1 MEQEISLSSVT
12 TKRKIESESE
22 VQNKHLKTSDEIST
36 ESQAGPVSS
45 ETTEIVR
52 KPRKLRK
59 VVMLLCYLGK
69 NYFGMQRNNGVITV
83 EEDLLKALLKAGVI
97 LQDECDC
104 PRNMKFQ
111 RAARTDKG
119 VSAVRQIVSLK
130 IPQAEITRSFPDKVN
145 QYLPPEVRVI
155 CVRKVTQ
162 GFDAKLTCDARTYSY
177 MLPTF
182 AFCDNA
188 EDFEDYRI
196 TSDRINEVRKF
207 LEFYLGT
214 HNYYNF
220 TSGREASDPSCNRF
234 IMSCEC
240 SEAFVQNGLEFCVIR
255 LKGQS
260 FMLHQIRKMVGLA
273 IAVMRKLATEE
284 VLKKAWDKKRVDIPK
299 APGLGLMLEEVHYEW
314 YNKKY
319 GGDGMHEAL
328 TWGEYQDVIN
338 DFKRNQIQYNIAV
351 TEKCEKSMLQWLE
364 TLPYHTYDIRE
375 EGPPSFISSEEP
387 KAENVS
393 LDENKTESVSLEEN
407 KTESVSLEADKTES
421 VLLEESKA
429 ENVCSK

>member
-1 MEQEISLSSVT
+1 MEQENSVSSV
-12 TKRKIESESE
+12 KRKIESDSE
-22 VQNKHLKTSDEIST
+22 IKNKHLKTSDEIST
-36 ESQAGPVSS
+36 ESEAAPKSS
-45 ETTEIVR
+45 EAANTVR

-130 IPQAEITRSFPDKVN
+130 IPQAEITHSFPDKVN
-145 QYLPPEVRVI
+145 QHLPPEVRVI

-182 AFCDNA
+182 AFCDKA

-196 TSDRINEVRKF
+196 TDDRIKEVNKF
-207 LEFYLGT
+207 LESYLGT

-220 TSGREASDPSCNRF
+220 TSGREANDPSCNRF

-240 SEAFVQNGLEFCVIR
+240 GEPFVQNGLEFCIIR
-255 LKGQS
+255 VKGQS

-273 IAVMRKLATEE
+273 IAVTRKLAAEE
-284 VLKKAWDKKRVDIPK
+284 VLTKAWDKKRVDIPK

-319 GGDGMHEAL
+319 GGDGVHEAL
-328 TWGEYQDVIN
+328 IWDEYQELIN
-338 DFKRNQIQYNIAV
+338 DFKTNQIQYNIAV

-364 TLPYHTYDIRE
+364 TLPYHTFDIRE
-375 EGPPSFISSEEP
+375 EGPPSVISSEE
-387 KAENVS
+387 S
-393 LDENKTESVSLEEN
+393 KTESVSLEEKRNENISPEEN
-407 KTESVSLEADKTES
+407 KTEN
-421 VLLEESKA
+421 VLLEESKT
-429 ENVCSK
+429 ENICNQ